1 MTKKSVLVMIALAA
15 VVVIALCFAQMPEQ
29 ITGTVTVA
37 TETGETATVEYDLL
51 YYSNFI
57 LPSYV
62 KGTLTVDGVEYTDQY
77 SMFEQIPSVEDN
89 ALIPSDWWQSESAV
103 PYNMTFVRSDCADVI
118 SAQLNKIDV
127 LDVVLDKGICKI
139 HYLYFD
145 ERNAVDG
152 VVSGI
157 SFWGPAQNAEEA
169 AQTSEFFGYSAP

>member
-1 MTKKSVLVMIALAA
+1 MPKKRMLVIIALAA
-15 VVVIALCFAQMPEQ
+15 VVVIALCFPQMPEQ
-29 ITGTVTVA
+29 INGTVTVA

-62 KGTLTVDGVEYTDQY
+62 KGTLTVDGAEYIDQY
-77 SMFEQIPSVEDN
+77 SMFEQFLSVVDN
-89 ALIPSDWWQSESAV
+89 ALIPSDWWQAETPV

-118 SAQLNKIDV
+118 SAQLNRIDV

-139 HYLYFD
+139 HYLYLD

-152 VVSGI
+152 TVSGI

>member
-1 MTKKSVLVMIALAA
+1 MEKKGIRIVLIISILI
-15 VVVIALCFAQMPEQ
+15 VVAISLTLIPKQ
-29 ITGTVTVA
+29 IRGTLTVA
-37 TETGETATVEYDLL
+37 NGTGETATVEYDLL

-77 SMFEQIPSVEDN
+77 SMFEQFPSLKKNE
-89 ALIPSDWWQSESAV
+89 LIPSDWWQSESSV
-103 PYNMTFVRSDCADVI
+103 PYNMNFVRSDCADVI

-139 HYLYFD
+139 HYLYLD

-152 VVSGI
+152 TVSGI

-169 AQTSEFFGYSAP
+169 TQISEFFEYSPP